1 MTDMNDVPASRRL
14 AIFLIA
20 LIGTFVLTRFSLV
33 LRPNADFNVAGY
45 NVHHLFTGFLIACAC
60 AIPLALVPTRRRVTE
75 LLVFGLGVGLS
86 LGLDEVV
93 YLIVTDGT
101 NASYLTRPSWI
112 GGIVFVALAASYA
125 VGITTFKGRSKDGS
139 TQRTQRN

>member
-1 MTDMNDVPASRRL
+1 MTDANVVPPGRRL
-14 AIFLIA
+14 AIFLVA
-20 LIGTFVLTRFSLV
+20 LLGTFVLTRFSLV

-45 NVHHLFTGFLIACAC
+45 NIHHFFTGFLIACAC

-75 LLVFGLGVGLS
+75 ALIFGLGVGLS

-93 YLIVTDGT
+93 YLIMTDGS

-112 GGIVFVALAASYA
+112 GGIVFVLAAAAYA
-125 VGITTFKGRSKDGS
+125 LVISRGNRSHGKD
-139 TQRTQRN
+139 

>member
-1 MTDMNDVPASRRL
+1 MTETNVLSPSRRL
-14 AIFLIA
+14 AIFLVA
-20 LIGTFVLTRFSLV
+20 LLGTFLLTRFSLV

-45 NVHHLFTGFLIACAC
+45 NIHHLFTGFLIATAC
-60 AIPLALVPTRRRVTE
+60 AIPLALVETRRRVTE

-112 GGIVFVALAASYA
+112 GGIVLVLLAAVYA
-125 VGITTFKGRSKDGS
+125 TVIAR
-139 TQRTQRN
+139 RR

>member
-1 MTDMNDVPASRRL
+1 MTDANVVPPGRRL
-14 AIFLIA
+14 AIFLVA
-20 LIGTFVLTRFSLV
+20 LLGTFVLTRFSLV

-45 NVHHLFTGFLIACAC
+45 NIHHLFTGFVIACAC

-75 LLVFGLGVGLS
+75 ALIFGLGVGLS

-93 YLIVTDGT
+93 YLIVTDGS

-112 GGIVFVALAASYA
+112 GGIVFVLAAAAYALAISRRNRSN
-125 VGITTFKGRSKDGS
+125 GKG
-139 TQRTQRN
+139 

>member
-1 MTDMNDVPASRRL
+1 MIDTNVVAPRRRL
-14 AIFLIA
+14 AIFLVA
-20 LIGTFVLTRFSLV
+20 LLGTFVLTRFSLV
-33 LRPNADFNVAGY
+33 LRPNADFDVLGY

-75 LLVFGLGVGLS
+75 LLVAGLGVGLS

-93 YLIVTDGT
+93 YLIVTDGS

-112 GGIVFVALAASYA
+112 GGIVLVLLAATYA
-125 VGITTFKGRSKDGS
+125 AAVA
-139 TQRTQRN
+139 RTR